1 MNYIAIAVFGFA
13 GCLCGAVCARWRE
26 KDLEKDVRAL
36 AERLER
42 LERRARKCGI

>member
-1 MNYIAIAVFGFA
+1 MNYIAVAIFGFV
-13 GCLCGAVCARWRE
+13 GYVCGALCARWRE

-42 LERRARKCGI
+42 LERRIKSCGI